1 MSMNNLTVKVAQTF
15 KRKFSSLLQTSR
27 SPTPEPTDMDS
38 SSDNNVTATHAG
50 ARWATESCC
59 PMLHWLLTY
68 AFPCASISCAPDTT
82 VTEPDPTLPQIS
94 SPASPR
100 IVNTLSESPSMVN
113 IIFISLTIVVHR
125 NQLLS
130 IKHVSLPTNALSSM
144 VPKMCTCIQLASAD
158 NVYG

>member
-1 MSMNNLTVKVAQTF
+1 MQE
-15 KRKFSSLLQTSR
+15 QGEQQ
-27 SPTPEPTDMDS
+27 SP
-38 SSDNNVTATHAG
+38 VG
-50 ARWATESCC
+50 RCC
-59 PMLHWLLTY
+59 IDYYPMY
-68 AFPCASISCAPDTT
+68 FPCASISCAPDTT

-130 IKHVSLPTNALSSM
+130 IKHVSLPTADTQRSVFHGAENVHLH
-144 VPKMCTCIQLASAD
+144 PTCISRQCLRLIM
-158 NVYG
+158 